1 MENQEA
7 EEIESDIKNDIK
19 STKAY
24 NILTALHED
33 HIIEEDAYNKYL
45 KKLIKIQDCI
55 VNYMEFEKLLDKRLN
70 ALKEENT
77 KTLNEYAFLSKQQ
90 NDLNDKISKKLEER
104 EQAKSQLTEYE
115 TNRALKSNY
124 DIERNQEEIAKLKQ
138 AIKENEDKQ
147 MAQLLKELNE
157 IETENQQKKDEIQ
170 KLLSDIKK
178 EEENYKNIVALKE
191 KLEFEKKKT
200 EKEIGDLNSNIE
212 TKINQIENDN
222 RTNKLNADA
231 KKRLE
236 DEIKKKGMNLD
247 QILKDNKKLLA
258 ENNTFIEKI
267 KQLEEQSKKLYEQ
280 KNALEKEFNQ
290 RETEKNLIEE
300 KLENDSNKKQ
310 FLEAEKKRKQK
321 NLDSKKDDLKK
332 QQLKADQNER
342 NKTILES
349 KLGSESLNLK
359 ESENKIAKD
368 NLMLRKL
375 REDFEQIE
383 QQIRQV
389 LKLKKDKE
397 DKVKK
402 EEECKKDTENTKVVL
417 DKDYNDLKS
426 LEKNILKRTDQARER
441 IEEIKAK
448 KENIMRTK
456 ERLDEETNLI
466 NEEIQIKELIFLD
479 MTKKYEELRHMY
491 QKYNVLYKTVLGERN
506 KNVVKIQNS
515 NQNRAELNEKMKI
528 LKTEMDI
535 LDSELSEI
543 YNKILDKDKD
553 LNKMSAKHN
562 ALKQEINYYG
572 LKNLK
577 YKEEITKL
585 TNENEKLH
593 SIINSIEN
601 EMVSFRVDYELACE
615 SRNYTGI
622 QLIDRNDEL
631 CIFYEKIHHIETRI
645 NELYKR
651 ILEKEAVVKRSA
663 VEVKEIERFIEVN
676 RKKIPEIPELS
687 NKIKE
692 LDTELKILNQT
703 LEKLIKYVENPENNL
718 KNELPGEDLDI
729 NYLKLKYD
737 QLTEFLNEKKEKL
750 LEKELINDEINEIA
764 EKLRKKALEDRGK
777 NLKISK
783 EINEYEIKLNDI
795 TRKNIAS
802 TSELSMFQAILTKL
816 ESTKK
821 EKEDAYALLE
831 KRFKNGLPPPREWL
845 AIYQSQKT
853 VQSNRKQYF
862 NNRIQEIRDKEN
874 IIIGQIPLR
883 KGPEKRVEEYID
895 PKTGLPSCVYGKYAP
910 FNPYAEPNNMRHL
923 RRMQEKL
930 KKPEEN
936 QEKDRVVQI

>member
-178 EEENYKNIVALKE
+178 EEENYKNIVSLKE

-290 RETEKNLIEE
+290 REAEKNLIEE

-321 NLDSKKDDLKK
+321 NLDLKKDDLKK

-631 CIFYEKIHHIETRI
+631 CIFYEKIHHIEKRI
-645 NELYKR
+645 SELYKK

-853 VQSNRKQYF
+853 VQSNRRQYF

-923 RRMQEKL
+923 RKMQDKL
-930 KKPEEN
+930 RKPEEN
-936 QEKDRVVQI
+936 QQKDRVVQI

>member
-1 MENQEA
+1 
-7 EEIESDIKNDIK
+7 
-19 STKAY
+19 
-24 NILTALHED
+24 
-33 HIIEEDAYNKYL
+33 
-45 KKLIKIQDCI
+45 
-55 VNYMEFEKLLDKRLN
+55 
-70 ALKEENT
+70 
-77 KTLNEYAFLSKQQ
+77 
-90 NDLNDKISKKLEER
+90 
-104 EQAKSQLTEYE
+104 
-115 TNRALKSNY
+115 
-124 DIERNQEEIAKLKQ
+124 
-138 AIKENEDKQ
+138 
-147 MAQLLKELNE
+147 
-157 IETENQQKKDEIQ
+157 
-170 KLLSDIKK
+170 
-178 EEENYKNIVALKE
+178 
-191 KLEFEKKKT
+191 
-200 EKEIGDLNSNIE
+200 
-212 TKINQIENDN
+212 
-222 RTNKLNADA
+222 
-231 KKRLE
+231 
-236 DEIKKKGMNLD
+236 
-247 QILKDNKKLLA
+247 
-258 ENNTFIEKI
+258 
-267 KQLEEQSKKLYEQ
+267 
-280 KNALEKEFNQ
+280 
-290 RETEKNLIEE
+290 
-300 KLENDSNKKQ
+300 
-310 FLEAEKKRKQK
+310 
-321 NLDSKKDDLKK
+321 
-332 QQLKADQNER
+332 
-342 NKTILES
+342 
-349 KLGSESLNLK
+349 
-359 ESENKIAKD
+359 
-368 NLMLRKL
+368 
-375 REDFEQIE
+375 
-383 QQIRQV
+383 
-389 LKLKKDKE
+389 
-397 DKVKK
+397 
-402 EEECKKDTENTKVVL
+402 
-417 DKDYNDLKS
+417 
-426 LEKNILKRTDQARER
+426 
-441 IEEIKAK
+441 
-448 KENIMRTK
+448 
-456 ERLDEETNLI
+456 
-466 NEEIQIKELIFLD
+466 

-930 KKPEEN
+930 RKPEEN

>member
-895 PKTGLPSCVYGKYAP
+895 PKTGLPSCVYGKHAP

>member
-1 MENQEA
+1 MESQEG
-7 EEIESDIKNDIK
+7 EEGENDIKNDIK

-24 NILTALHED
+24 AILTALQED
-33 HIIEEDAYNKYL
+33 HLIEEDTYNKYL
-45 KKLIKIQDCI
+45 KKLIKIQDCL

-147 MAQLLKELNE
+147 MAQLMKELQE
-157 IETENQQKKDEIQ
+157 IENENQQKKDEIQ
-170 KLLSDIKK
+170 KLLSDITK
-178 EEENYKNIVALKE
+178 EEENYKTLVTLKE
-191 KLEFEKKKT
+191 KLEFERKKT
-200 EKEIGDLNSNIE
+200 EKEISDLNSNIE

-236 DEIKKKGMNLD
+236 DEIKKKSTNLD
-247 QILKDNKKLLA
+247 QIAKENKKLVA
-258 ENNTFIEKI
+258 ENSTFIEKI
-267 KQLEEQSKKLYEQ
+267 KQLDDQSKKLYEQ
-280 KNALEKEFNQ
+280 KNNLEKEFNQ
-290 RETEKNLIEE
+290 RDSENKLLIE
-300 KLENDSNKKQ
+300 KINQDFNKRS
-310 FLEAEKKRKQK
+310 FYEDEKKRKQK
-321 NLDSKKDDLKK
+321 NLEIKKDNLKK
-332 QQLKADQNER
+332 EQIRASQNER
-342 NKTILES
+342 NKTNLES
-349 KLGSESLNLK
+349 KVGTESATLSD
-359 ESENKIAKD
+359 EQNKISKD
-368 NLMLRKL
+368 NLMIRKL
-375 REDFEQIE
+375 REDFNEIE

-389 LKLKKDKE
+389 MKQKKDKE
-397 DKVKK
+397 EKVKK
-402 EEECKKDTENTKVVL
+402 EEECKKETEDTKVIL
-417 DKDYNDLKS
+417 DKDYNDLKA
-426 LEKNILKRTDQARER
+426 LEKNIIKRTDQARER

-491 QKYNVLYKTVLGERN
+491 Q
-506 KNVVKIQNS
+506 
-515 NQNRAELNEKMKI
+515 NRAELNEKMKI

-562 ALKQEINYYG
+562 ALKQEINSYG

-645 NELYKR
+645 NELYKK

-821 EKEDAYALLE
+821 EKEEAYALLE

-930 KKPEEN
+930 RKPEEN

>member
-290 RETEKNLIEE
+290 REAEKNLIEE

-622 QLIDRNDEL
+622 QLIV
-631 CIFYEKIHHIETRI
+631 
-645 NELYKR
+645 
-651 ILEKEAVVKRSA
+651 IL
-663 VEVKEIERFIEVN
+663 
-676 RKKIPEIPELS
+676 
-687 NKIKE
+687 
-692 LDTELKILNQT
+692 
-703 LEKLIKYVENPENNL
+703 
-718 KNELPGEDLDI
+718 
-729 NYLKLKYD
+729 
-737 QLTEFLNEKKEKL
+737 
-750 LEKELINDEINEIA
+750 
-764 EKLRKKALEDRGK
+764 
-777 NLKISK
+777 
-783 EINEYEIKLNDI
+783 
-795 TRKNIAS
+795 
-802 TSELSMFQAILTKL
+802 
-816 ESTKK
+816 
-821 EKEDAYALLE
+821 
-831 KRFKNGLPPPREWL
+831 
-845 AIYQSQKT
+845 
-853 VQSNRKQYF
+853 KQ
-862 NNRIQEIRDKEN
+862 E
-874 IIIGQIPLR
+874 
-883 KGPEKRVEEYID
+883 
-895 PKTGLPSCVYGKYAP
+895 
-910 FNPYAEPNNMRHL
+910 
-923 RRMQEKL
+923 
-930 KKPEEN
+930 
-936 QEKDRVVQI
+936 

>member
-1 MENQEA
+1 MEDQDQDDNLQGK
-7 EEIESDIKNDIK
+7 SDVK

-24 NILTALHED
+24 YILASLHDDHTIDED
-33 HIIEEDAYNKYL
+33 TYHKFY
-45 KKLIKIQDCI
+45 KKLEKIQDCL
-55 VNYMEFEKLLDKRLN
+55 VNYMEYEKLLDKRLN

-77 KTLNEYAFLSKQQ
+77 KTLNENALLTKQQ
-90 NDLNDKISKKLEER
+90 NELNEKISKKLEER

-115 TNRALKSNY
+115 TNRAMKSNY
-124 DIERNQEEIAKLKQ
+124 DIERNQEEIQKLKQ

-147 MAQLLKELNE
+147 MAQLLKELSE
-157 IETENQQKKDEIQ
+157 IENENNSKIDQ
-170 KLLSDIKK
+170 IKNLKEQILK
-178 EEENYKNIVALKE
+178 EEENFKNLNTLKE
-191 KLEFEKKKT
+191 KIEFENKKT
-200 EKEIGDLNSNIE
+200 DKEISDMNSNIE
-212 TKINQIENDN
+212 TKNNQIENDD
-222 RTNKLNADA
+222 RTNKLNEDA
-231 KKRLE
+231 KRRLQE
-236 DEIKKKGMNLD
+236 EIEKKNSSVTQTQEHNNRLNSSNNTLKKKIEQLDDEFKNL
-247 QILKDNKKLLA
+247 
-258 ENNTFIEKI
+258 NNTK
-267 KQLEEQSKKLYEQ
+267 
-280 KNALEKEFNQ
+280 
-290 RETEKNLIEE
+290 KNLETTLDNNRKANEKVESEVKLNLQRRSQYEE
-300 KLENDSNKKQ
+300 TKKT
-310 FLEAEKKRKQK
+310 RQK
-321 NLDSKKDDLKK
+321 ELDKMKDELKH
-332 QQLKADQNER
+332 QQLRASQNER
-342 NKTILES
+342 NKTNLES
-349 KLGSESLNLK
+349 RIGTESQILLDEKNKQSKDQIMLKKLK
-359 ESENKIAKD
+359 E
-368 NLMLRKL
+368 
-375 REDFEQIE
+375 DFHNVE
-383 QQIRQV
+383 QQIKQILRQI
-389 LKLKKDKE
+389 E
-397 DKVKK
+397 DKSQKIKK
-402 EEECKKDTENTKVVL
+402 EEQCKGVTEDTKGEL
-417 DKDYNDLKS
+417 DKNYNNLKAI
-426 LEKNILKRTDQARER
+426 EKNIIKRADQARER

-448 KENIMRTK
+448 KESIMRTK

-515 NQNRAELNEKMKI
+515 NQNRAELKEKMKI
-528 LKTEMDI
+528 LTTEMDI

-543 YNKILDKDKD
+543 YNKIIDKDKD
-553 LNKMSAKHN
+553 LNKMNTKHN
-562 ALKQEINYYG
+562 SLKQEINQYG
-572 LKNLK
+572 LKNIK

-645 NELYKR
+645 NDLYKK

-663 VEVKEIERFIEVN
+663 IEVKEIERFIEVN
-676 RKKIPEIPELS
+676 RAKIPEIPELS

-729 NYLKLKYD
+729 NYLKMKYD

-821 EKEDAYALLE
+821 EKEDIYASLE
-831 KRFKNGLPPPREWL
+831 KRYSNGLPPPREWL

-853 VQSNRKQYF
+853 VQSNRKQYV

-923 RRMQEKL
+923 RKMQEKL
-930 KKPEEN
+930 RKPEEN
-936 QEKDRVVQI
+936 SEKDRVVQI

>member
-178 EEENYKNIVALKE
+178 EEENYKNIVDLKE

-321 NLDSKKDDLKK
+321 NLDLKKDDLKK

>member
-1 MENQEA
+1 
-7 EEIESDIKNDIK
+7 
-19 STKAY
+19 
-24 NILTALHED
+24 
-33 HIIEEDAYNKYL
+33 
-45 KKLIKIQDCI
+45 
-55 VNYMEFEKLLDKRLN
+55 
-70 ALKEENT
+70 
-77 KTLNEYAFLSKQQ
+77 
-90 NDLNDKISKKLEER
+90 
-104 EQAKSQLTEYE
+104 
-115 TNRALKSNY
+115 
-124 DIERNQEEIAKLKQ
+124 
-138 AIKENEDKQ
+138 
-147 MAQLLKELNE
+147 
-157 IETENQQKKDEIQ
+157 
-170 KLLSDIKK
+170 
-178 EEENYKNIVALKE
+178 
-191 KLEFEKKKT
+191 
-200 EKEIGDLNSNIE
+200 
-212 TKINQIENDN
+212 
-222 RTNKLNADA
+222 
-231 KKRLE
+231 
-236 DEIKKKGMNLD
+236 
-247 QILKDNKKLLA
+247 
-258 ENNTFIEKI
+258 
-267 KQLEEQSKKLYEQ
+267 
-280 KNALEKEFNQ
+280 
-290 RETEKNLIEE
+290 
-300 KLENDSNKKQ
+300 
-310 FLEAEKKRKQK
+310 
-321 NLDSKKDDLKK
+321 
-332 QQLKADQNER
+332 
-342 NKTILES
+342 
-349 KLGSESLNLK
+349 
-359 ESENKIAKD
+359 
-368 NLMLRKL
+368 
-375 REDFEQIE
+375 
-383 QQIRQV
+383 
-389 LKLKKDKE
+389 
-397 DKVKK
+397 
-402 EEECKKDTENTKVVL
+402 
-417 DKDYNDLKS
+417 
-426 LEKNILKRTDQARER
+426 
-441 IEEIKAK
+441 
-448 KENIMRTK
+448 
-456 ERLDEETNLI
+456 
-466 NEEIQIKELIFLD
+466 

-562 ALKQEINYYG
+562 ALKQEINSYG

-923 RRMQEKL
+923 RKMQEKL
-930 KKPEEN
+930 RKPEEN

>member
-479 MTKKYEELRHMY
+479 MTKKYEELRHRY

-930 KKPEEN
+930 RKPEEN

>member
-1 MENQEA
+1 MEPQEGDQGEA
-7 EEIESDIKNDIK
+7 EEVKNDIK

-24 NILTALHED
+24 SILTALHDDHAIDED
-33 HIIEEDAYNKYL
+33 TFNKFL
-45 KKLIKIQDCI
+45 KKLVKIQDCI

-124 DIERNQEEIAKLKQ
+124 DIERNQEEILKLKQ
-138 AIKENEDKQ
+138 AIKENEDRQ
-147 MAQLLKELNE
+147 TAQLLKELAE
-157 IETENQQKKDEIQ
+157 IENENQQKKDENQ
-170 KLLSDIKK
+170 KLINDIAK
-178 EEENYKNIVALKE
+178 EEENFKNLTALKE
-191 KLEFEKKKT
+191 KMEFEKKKI
-200 EKEIGDLNSNIE
+200 EKEISDLTSNID

-222 RTNKLNADA
+222 RTNKLNEDA

-236 DEIKKKGMNLD
+236 
-247 QILKDNKKLLA
+247 KKLIS
-258 ENNTFIEKI
+258 ENNSYMEKI
-267 KQLEEQSKKLYEQ
+267 KQLEEQSKKLFEQ
-280 KNALEKEFNQ
+280 KNTLEKDFNQ
-290 RETEKNLIEE
+290 REAENKSLCDKIKSDFEKRSLFE
-300 KLENDSNKKQ
+300 D
-310 FLEAEKKRKQK
+310 EKKRKQK
-321 NLDSKKDDLKK
+321 NLELKKDNLKK
-332 QQLKADQNER
+332 EQLRANQNER
-342 NKTILES
+342 NKTNLES
-349 KLGSESLNLK
+349 KVGSEDMILK
-359 ESENKIAKD
+359 DEENKISKD
-368 NLMLRKL
+368 NLMLKKL
-375 REDFEQIE
+375 KDDFNNIE
-383 QQIRQV
+383 EQIRQ
-389 LKLKKDKE
+389 
-397 DKVKK
+397 
-402 EEECKKDTENTKVVL
+402 EN
-417 DKDYNDLKS
+417 YNDLKAI
-426 LEKNILKRTDQARER
+426 EKNIIKRTDQARER

-515 NQNRAELNEKMKI
+515 NQNRAELKEKMKI
-528 LKTEMDI
+528 LTTEMDI

-543 YNKILDKDKD
+543 YNKIIDKDKD
-553 LNKMSAKHN
+553 LNKMNAKHN
-562 ALKQEINYYG
+562 SLKQEINQYG

-645 NELYKR
+645 NELYKK

-853 VQSNRKQYF
+853 VQENRKKYV

-874 IIIGQIPLR
+874 IQIGRIPLR

-923 RRMQEKL
+923 RKMQEKL
-930 KKPEEN
+930 RKPEEN
-936 QEKDRVVQI
+936 LEKDRVVQI

>member
-1 MENQEA
+1 MEGQEG
-7 EEIESDIKNDIK
+7 EDENEIKNDIK

-24 NILTALHED
+24 NILVSLHED

-147 MAQLLKELNE
+147 MAQLMKELKE
-157 IETENQQKKDEIQ
+157 IEDENQQKKDEIK
-170 KLLSDIKK
+170 KLLDDIVK
-178 EEENYKNIVALKE
+178 EEENFKKLTSLKE

-212 TKINQIENDN
+212 TKMNQIENDN

-236 DEIKKKGMNLD
+236 DEIKKKGLNLE
-247 QILKDNKKLLA
+247 QIVRDNKKLVA
-258 ENNTFIEKI
+258 ENNSFIEKI
-267 KQLEEQSKKLYEQ
+267 KQLDEQSKKLYEQ
-280 KNALEKEFNQ
+280 KNNLEKEFNQ
-290 RETEKNLIEE
+290 RENENKLLDEKISS
-300 KLENDSNKKQ
+300 DSNKRA
-310 FLEAEKKRKQK
+310 FFELEKKRKQK
-321 NLDSKKDDLKK
+321 NLEIKKDALKK
-332 QQLKADQNER
+332 EQIRASQNER
-342 NKTILES
+342 NKTTLES
-349 KLGSESLNLK
+349 KIGTESQALDDEK
-359 ESENKIAKD
+359 NKISKD
-368 NLMLRKL
+368 NLMLKKL
-375 REDFEQIE
+375 REDFNEVE

-389 LKLKKDKE
+389 LKQKKDKE
-397 DKVKK
+397 EKVKK
-402 EEECKKDTENTKVVL
+402 EQECKIETENTKVIL
-417 DKDYNDLKS
+417 DKDYNDLKA

-553 LNKMSAKHN
+553 LNKMTAKHN
-562 ALKQEINYYG
+562 ALKQDINYYG

-631 CIFYEKIHHIETRI
+631 CIFYEKIHHIESRI

-821 EKEDAYALLE
+821 EKEEQYALLE
-831 KRFKNGLPPPREWL
+831 KRFKNGLPPPRDWL

>member
-1 MENQEA
+1 MESQEG
-7 EEIESDIKNDIK
+7 EEVETDVKNDIK

-24 NILTALHED
+24 AILTALQED
-33 HIIEEDAYNKYL
+33 HLIEEDTYNKYL
-45 KKLIKIQDCI
+45 KKLVKIQDCI

-90 NDLNDKISKKLEER
+90 NDLNDKIGKKLEER

-124 DIERNQEEIAKLKQ
+124 DIERNQEEIMKLKQ

-147 MAQLLKELNE
+147 MAQLMKELQE
-157 IETENQQKKDEIQ
+157 IENENQQKKDEIQ
-170 KLLSDIKK
+170 KLLNDITK
-178 EEENYKNIVALKE
+178 EEENYKTLLGLKE
-191 KLEFEKKKT
+191 KLEFERKKT
-200 EKEIGDLNSNIE
+200 EKEITDLNSNIE

-236 DEIKKKGMNLD
+236 DEIKKKSINLE
-247 QILKDNKKLLA
+247 QIAKDNKKLVA
-258 ENNTFIEKI
+258 ENSTFIEKI
-267 KQLEEQSKKLYEQ
+267 KQLDDQSKKLYEQ
-280 KNALEKEFNQ
+280 KNNLEKEFNQ
-290 RETEKNLIEE
+290 RDSENKLLIE
-300 KLENDSNKKQ
+300 KINQDFNKRS
-310 FLEAEKKRKQK
+310 FFEEEKKRKQK
-321 NLDSKKDDLKK
+321 NLEIKKDNLKK
-332 QQLKADQNER
+332 EQIRASQNER
-342 NKTILES
+342 NKTYLES
-349 KLGSESLNLK
+349 KVGTESMTLID
-359 ESENKIAKD
+359 EENKISKD
-368 NLMLRKL
+368 NLMLKKL
-375 REDFEQIE
+375 REDFNEIE

-389 LKLKKDKE
+389 MKQKKDKE
-397 DKVKK
+397 EKVKK
-402 EEECKKDTENTKVVL
+402 EEECKKETEDTKVIL
-417 DKDYNDLKS
+417 DKDYNDLKA
-426 LEKNILKRTDQARER
+426 LEKNIIKRTDQARER

-562 ALKQEINYYG
+562 ALKQEINSYG

-645 NELYKR
+645 NELYKK

-930 KKPEEN
+930 RKPEEN

>member
-1 MENQEA
+1 MSANT
-7 EEIESDIKNDIK
+7 DIK

-24 NILTALHED
+24 NILTNLHDDNTIDDEAFTKFSKK
-33 HIIEEDAYNKYL
+33 IE
-45 KKLIKIQDCI
+45 KIQECNI
-55 VNYMEFEKLLDKRLN
+55 NYMEYEKLLSKRLT
-70 ALKEENT
+70 AIKEENT
-77 KTLNEYAFLSKQQ
+77 KTLNEYAILTKQQ
-90 NDLNDKISKKLEER
+90 SELNDKISVKLEER

-124 DIERNQEEIAKLKQ
+124 DLERNAEEIERLKQEIDENEAKQKALMQKELDEIEESCKKKEEEIEK
-138 AIKENEDKQ
+138 IKEKIKKEEINYANEETIKKKYEFENKKTDKEIADINSNLETKQ
-147 MAQLLKELNE
+147 SQIENDKRTNQLNELALKRLKDEITKKMTSVNLITENNKRLQDANNEIQNTINSIDSKNKKLLDQKLNLTKELNE
-157 IETENQQKKDEIQ
+157 RQNENKILQSQIKESTQKKNDMEDEKKKKQ
-170 KLLSDIKK
+170 KKLEQKK
-178 EEENYKNIVALKE
+178 EELKKE
-191 KLEFEKKKT
+191 KMRLSQNDKLRTQLESKMGSEA
-200 EKEIGDLNSNIE
+200 SNLQE
-212 TKINQIENDN
+212 EQ
-222 RTNKLNADA
+222 NKLN
-231 KKRLE
+231 
-236 DEIKKKGMNLD
+236 
-247 QILKDNKKLLA
+247 KDNIMMKKLM
-258 ENNTFIEKI
+258 EDFNNISNQI
-267 KQLEEQSKKLYEQ
+267 KGLL
-280 KNALEKEFNQ
+280 
-290 RETEKNLIEE
+290 NLIEE
-300 KLENDSNKKQ
+300 K
-310 FLEAEKKRKQK
+310 
-321 NLDSKKDDLKK
+321 
-332 QQLKADQNER
+332 R
-342 NKTILES
+342 NKT
-349 KLGSESLNLK
+349 
-359 ESENKIAKD
+359 AK
-368 NLMLRKL
+368 N
-375 REDFEQIE
+375 EE
-383 QQIRQV
+383 
-389 LKLKKDKE
+389 LKKAS
-397 DKVKK
+397 
-402 EEECKKDTENTKVVL
+402 ENTKEDL
-417 DKDYNDLKS
+417 DKNFNDLQTV
-426 LEKNILKRTDQARER
+426 EKNILKRTEQAKDR

-448 KENIMRTK
+448 KESIMRTK
-456 ERLDEETNLI
+456 ERLDEETALI

-515 NQNRAELNEKMKI
+515 NQNRAELKEKMKI
-528 LKTEMDI
+528 LTTEMDI

-543 YNKILDKDKD
+543 YNKIIDKDKD
-553 LNKMSAKHN
+553 LNKMNAKHN
-562 ALKQEINYYG
+562 SLKQEINSFG
-572 LKNLK
+572 LKNSK

-601 EMVSFRVDYELACE
+601 EMVGFRVDYELACE

-645 NELYKR
+645 SELYKK

-718 KNELPGEDLDI
+718 KNELPGEDLDTS
-729 NYLKLKYD
+729 YLKLKYD
-737 QLTEFLNEKKEKL
+737 QLTEMLNQKKEKL

-821 EKEDAYALLE
+821 EKEEYYYELE
-831 KRFKNGLPPPREWL
+831 KRFKNGLAPPKEWL
-845 AIYQSQKT
+845 SAYQSQKT
-853 VQSNRKQYF
+853 VEAGRKQYLM
-862 NNRIQEIRDKEN
+862 NREREMREKEN
-874 IIIGQIPLR
+874 IVIGQIPHR

-895 PKTGLPSCVYGKYAP
+895 PKTGLPSCVYGKFAP
-910 FNPYAEPNNMRHL
+910 FNPYEEPNNMRHL
-923 RRMQEKL
+923 RKYQEKL

-936 QEKDRVVQI
+936 KEKERVVEL

>member
-236 DEIKKKGMNLD
+236 DEIKKKSTNLD
-247 QILKDNKKLLA
+247 QIAKENKKLVA
-258 ENNTFIEKI
+258 ENSTFIEKI
-267 KQLEEQSKKLYEQ
+267 KQLDDQSKKLYEQ
-280 KNALEKEFNQ
+280 KNNLEKEFNQ
-290 RETEKNLIEE
+290 RDSENKLLIE
-300 KLENDSNKKQ
+300 KINQDFNKRS
-310 FLEAEKKRKQK
+310 FYEDEKKRKQK
-321 NLDSKKDDLKK
+321 NLEIKKDNLKK
-332 QQLKADQNER
+332 EQIRASQNER
-342 NKTILES
+342 NKTNLES
-349 KLGSESLNLK
+349 KVGTESATLSD
-359 ESENKIAKD
+359 EQNKISKD

-375 REDFEQIE
+375 REDFNEID

-389 LKLKKDKE
+389 MKQKKDKE
-397 DKVKK
+397 EKVKK
-402 EEECKKDTENTKVVL
+402 EEECKKETEDTKVIL
-417 DKDYNDLKS
+417 DKDYNDLKA
-426 LEKNILKRTDQARER
+426 LEKNIIKRTDQARER

>member
-1 MENQEA
+1 MEPQEGEEA
-7 EEIESDIKNDIK
+7 ENEIKNDIK

-24 NILTALHED
+24 NILVSLHED

-147 MAQLLKELNE
+147 MAQLMKELSE
-157 IETENQQKKDEIQ
+157 IENENQQKKDEIK
-170 KLLSDIKK
+170 KLLDDIVK
-178 EEENYKNIVALKE
+178 EEENFKKLTALKE

-247 QILKDNKKLLA
+247 QIVKENKKLVA
-258 ENNTFIEKI
+258 ENNAFIEKI
-267 KQLEEQSKKLYEQ
+267 KQLDEQSKKLYEQ
-280 KNALEKEFNQ
+280 KNNLEKEYNQ
-290 RETEKNLIEE
+290 RDSENKALEE
-300 KLENDSNKKQ
+300 RIISDFNRRASYE
-310 FLEAEKKRKQK
+310 EEKKRKQK
-321 NLDSKKDDLKK
+321 SLDKKKEDLSKQENRKKKYERKKANLET
-332 QQLKADQNER
+332 QIR
-342 NKTILES
+342 NGTA
-349 KLGSESLNLK
+349 NLK
-359 ESENKIAKD
+359 DEENKISKD
-368 NLMLRKL
+368 KLMLKKIS
-375 REDFEQIE
+375 EDFKEIE
-383 QQIRQV
+383 RQIRQV
-389 LKLKKDKE
+389 LKQKKDKE

-402 EEECKKDTENTKVVL
+402 EEECQKETKNTKLIL
-417 DKDYNDLKS
+417 DKDYNDLKA
-426 LEKNILKRTDQARER
+426 LEKNILDRTKQARDR
-441 IEEIKAK
+441 IEEIKNK
-448 KENIMRTK
+448 KENIMRQK
-456 ERLDEETNLI
+456 ERLDEDTNII

-515 NQNRAELNEKMKI
+515 NQNKAELNEKMKI

-553 LNKMSAKHN
+553 LNKMTAKHN
-562 ALKQEINYYG
+562 ALKQDINFYG

-821 EKEDAYALLE
+821 EKEEQYALLE
-831 KRFKNGLPPPREWL
+831 KRFKNGLPPPRDWL

-930 KKPEEN
+930 RKPEEN

>member
-321 NLDSKKDDLKK
+321 NLDEKKDDLKK